1 MEGGFLIPTYVKES
15 TIKSAGKG
23 RFIIGNHKKGSII
36 IKQEINS
43 ETLHVIKNKDE
54 LKNYNIELLKHF
66 AHTEPKDCNLK
77 TNYVYLNFPP
87 MNTNHSENNNIDY
100 IYFDKYKITY
110 LIRNV
115 KDNEE
120 LLQNYCNFKQNNWFE
135 DYLHNNKL
143 ISAREL
149 GINIELNNPI
159 VK

>member
-1 MEGGFLIPTYVKES
+1 
-15 TIKSAGKG
+15 
-23 RFIIGNHKKGSII
+23 
-36 IKQEINS
+36 
-43 ETLHVIKNKDE
+43 
-54 LKNYNIELLKHF
+54 
-66 AHTEPKDCNLK
+66 
-77 TNYVYLNFPP
+77 
-87 MNTNHSENNNIDY
+87 MNTNHSANNNIDY
-100 IYFDKYKITY
+100 IYSDKYKITY